1 MNRPMNN
8 VSDGRLRS
16 SGKAPWRDT
25 ERALQVAGTACAKA
39 GGGPSSLSY
48 AGHNAKRYFLLP

>member
-25 ERALQVAGTACAKA
+25 ERAPQVAGTACAKA
-39 GGGPSSLSY
+39 GGGPV
-48 AGHNAKRYFLLP
+48 P